1 MVKKRINKA
10 RQTMKFDSPYHG
22 QGFFVLVGL
31 LMIFLTL
38 DKLLGP
44 ANFSS
49 DWFWFIAGVG
59 ITVEG
64 FIMLDKQK
72 KFNRKYKVVERK

>member
-1 MVKKRINKA
+1 MKKKVKKA
-10 RQTMKFDSPYHG
+10 SQTMKFNSPYHG

-31 LMIFLTL
+31 LMVGLTL
-38 DKLLGP
+38 YKLLGP
-44 ANFSS
+44 VDFSS
-49 DWFWFIAGVG
+49 DWFWFMAGVG

-72 KFNRKYKVVERK
+72 KFNKKYKVVERK

>member
-1 MVKKRINKA
+1 MVKKKVKKIS
-10 RQTMKFDSPYHG
+10 QTMRFNSPYHG

-31 LMIFLTL
+31 LMVFLAL

-44 ANFSS
+44 ADFSS

-64 FIMLDKQK
+64 FIMLDKQR
-72 KFNRKYKVVERK
+72 KFNRKYKIVERK